1 MWRSR
6 GIALTCPMRTVWICW
21 LVLAVL
27 VMAAATALGFARHR
41 SGTAETAIQLPASAL
56 APAAM
61 STTRASPFDLAV
73 GGELRGVPPG
83 SVRFITRAQLL
94 TFPQLTYTVSDDAN
108 FTGPTQL
115 SGVSLEEL
123 SRRLSAWPGSD
134 VVIAI
139 CDDQYRAHYRQAYLG
154 VHHPLLVLNINRQ
167 APSHWPTDA
176 EGHGQSMGPFMISHP
191 SFKPSPGP
199 FGQVDEAQIPWGV
212 VQLEFRNERDTFL
225 SIAPRG
231 PHAADALVQ
240 AGYRI
245 AQQNCFRCHNL
256 GELGGT
262 KAGRPWFVLAA
273 GAAASPQY
281 FAAYVR
287 DPQSKNPQAQMP
299 GNPAYDERS
308 IAALVAYFQTFSAS
322 KQEKSRRQEKP

>member
-1 MWRSR
+1 
-6 GIALTCPMRTVWICW
+6 
-21 LVLAVL
+21 
-27 VMAAATALGFARHR
+27 
-41 SGTAETAIQLPASAL
+41 
-56 APAAM
+56 M

-108 FTGPTQL
+108 FTRPTQL

-123 SRRLSAWPGSD
+123 SRRLSASPGSD

-154 VHHPLLVLNINRQ
+154 VHHPFLVLNINRQ
-167 APSHWPTDA
+167 APSNWPTDA

-191 SFKPSPGP
+191 SFKPSLGA

-212 VQLEFRNERDTFL
+212 VQLEFRNEENTFL

-231 PHAADALVQ
+231 RHAADALVQ
-240 AGYRI
+240 AGYGI

-256 GELGGT
+256 GALGGT
-262 KAGRPWFVLAA
+262 KAGRPWSVLAA
-273 GAAASPQY
+273 GAVASPQY

-322 KQEKSRRQEKP
+322 KQEKSWRQEKP